1 MSQRW
6 NVISELHRIPL
17 KINNKDEMKKISVY
31 IVDDHSLFREGLKM
45 LLSNLDYIGNI
56 YEAENGKEF
65 IDGLEKNTVD
75 IAMLDI
81 EMPVMNGIQAAQ
93 KAKEIAPGIKIIA
106 LSMYSDENYY
116 LSMIEAGACGF
127 LLKNS
132 NFQEVEKAIT
142 DVYNDKSYISIE
154 ILNNIL
160 KQPQKTSLT
169 NVNEELTER
178 ESEILLLICKG
189 LTNNEIADRLGLSK
203 RTVDKHRENLLLK
216 TQSKNTANLVIYA
229 IKNGFLKI

>member
-1 MSQRW
+1 MK
-6 NVISELHRIPL
+6 NISIYL
-17 KINNKDEMKKISVY
+17 
-31 IVDDHSLFREGLKM
+31 VDDHSLFREGLKL
-45 LLSNLDYIGNI
+45 LLSNLDYIDNI
-56 YEAENGKEF
+56 FEAENGQQF
-65 IDGLEKNTVD
+65 IDGLAKNHVD

-81 EMPVMNGIQAAQ
+81 EMPVMNGIQAT
-93 KAKEIAPGIKIIA
+93 KLAKQIAPGIKIIA

-132 NFQEVEKAIT
+132 NFQEVEKAII

-160 KQPQKTSLT
+160 KQPQKTSLF

-178 ESEILLLICKG
+178 EDEILLLICKG

-203 RTVDKHRENLLLK
+203 RTVDKHRENLLMK

-229 IKNGFLKI
+229 IKNGYLKI

>member
-1 MSQRW
+1 
-6 NVISELHRIPL
+6 
-17 KINNKDEMKKISVY
+17 MKKISVY

-45 LLSNLDYIGNI
+45 LISNLDYIDTI
-56 YEAENGKEF
+56 LEAENGQQF
-65 IDGLEKNTVD
+65 IDGLAKSHVD

-93 KAKEIAPGIKIIA
+93 LAKEIAPGIKIIA

-132 NFQEVEKAIT
+132 NFHEVEKAII

-160 KQPQKTSLT
+160 RQTLKTS
-169 NVNEELTER
+169 VNASNDDLTER
-178 ESEILLLICKG
+178 EKEILLLICNG
-189 LTNNEIADRLGLSK
+189 LTNNEIAHCLNLSK

-229 IKNGFLKI
+229 IKNGILKI

>member
-1 MSQRW
+1 
-6 NVISELHRIPL
+6 
-17 KINNKDEMKKISVY
+17 MKKISVY

-56 YEAENGKEF
+56 YEAENGQQF
-65 IDGLEKNTVD
+65 IEGLTKNHVD

-81 EMPVMNGIQAAQ
+81 EMPIMNGVQAARL
-93 KAKEIAPGIKIIA
+93 AKEKAPGIKMIA

-116 LSMIEAGACGF
+116 FSMIEAGACGF

-132 NFQEVEKAIT
+132 NFQEVEKAIL

-154 ILNNIL
+154 ILNNIM
-160 KQPQKTSLT
+160 KYPQKTKIS
-169 NVNEELTER
+169 NINEELTER
-178 ESEILLLICKG
+178 EVEILLFICKG
-189 LTNNEIADRLGLSK
+189 LTNNEIAERLELSK
-203 RTVDKHRENLLLK
+203 RTVDKHRENLLMK

-229 IKNGFLKI
+229 IKNGFLKL

>member
-1 MSQRW
+1 MK
-6 NVISELHRIPL
+6 NISI
-17 KINNKDEMKKISVY
+17 Y
-31 IVDDHSLFREGLKM
+31 IVDDHSLFREGLKL
-45 LLSNLDYIGNI
+45 LLSNLDYIDII
-56 YEAENGKEF
+56 YEAENGQQF
-65 IDGLEKNTVD
+65 VDGLVKNHVD

-81 EMPVMNGIQAAQ
+81 GMPVMNGIQAAQ
-93 KAKEIAPGIKIIA
+93 LAKKIAPDIKIIA

-132 NFQEVEKAIT
+132 NFQEVEKAIV

-160 KQPQKTSLT
+160 KQPQKSNNTGI
-169 NVNEELTER
+169 EELSER
-178 ESEILLLICKG
+178 ETEIMLLICKG
-189 LTNNEIADRLGLSK
+189 LTNLEIADKLSLSK

-216 TQSKNTANLVIYA
+216 TQSKNTANLVIFA
-229 IKNGFLKI
+229 IKNSFLKI

>member
-1 MSQRW
+1 
-6 NVISELHRIPL
+6 
-17 KINNKDEMKKISVY
+17 MKNISVY
-31 IVDDHSLFREGLKM
+31 LVDDHSLFREGLKL
-45 LLSNLDYIGNI
+45 LLSNLDYIDNI
-56 YEAENGKEF
+56 YEAENGQQF
-65 IDGLEKNTVD
+65 VDGLVKNHVD

-132 NFQEVEKAIT
+132 NFQEVEKAIN

-160 KQPQKTSLT
+160 KQPQKISLS

-189 LTNNEIADRLGLSK
+189 LTNSEIAERLGLSK
-203 RTVDKHRENLLLK
+203 RTVDKHRENLLMK

-229 IKNGFLKI
+229 IKNGYLKI

>member
-1 MSQRW
+1 
-6 NVISELHRIPL
+6 
-17 KINNKDEMKKISVY
+17 MKNISVY
-31 IVDDHSLFREGLKM
+31 LVDDHSLFREGLKL
-45 LLSNLDYIGNI
+45 LLSNLDYIDNI
-56 YEAENGKEF
+56 YEAENGQQF
-65 IDGLEKNTVD
+65 IDGLVKNHVD

-160 KQPQKTSLT
+160 KQPQKSGLI
-169 NVNEELTER
+169 NINEELTDR
-178 ESEILLLICKG
+178 ENEILLLICKG

-203 RTVDKHRENLLLK
+203 RTVDKHRENLLQK

-229 IKNGFLKI
+229 IKNGIMKI

>member
-1 MSQRW
+1 M
-6 NVISELHRIPL
+6 
-17 KINNKDEMKKISVY
+17 NNISVY
-31 IVDDHSLFREGLKM
+31 LVDDHSLFREGLKL
-45 LLSNLDYIGNI
+45 LLSNLDYIDNI
-56 YEAENGKEF
+56 YEAENGQQF
-65 IDGLEKNTVD
+65 IDGLVKNHVE
-75 IAMLDI
+75 IVMLDI

-160 KQPQKTSLT
+160 KQPQKSGLI
-169 NVNEELTER
+169 NINEELTER
-178 ESEILLLICKG
+178 EDEILLLICKG

-203 RTVDKHRENLLLK
+203 RTVDKHRENLLQK

-229 IKNGFLKI
+229 IKNGIMKI

>member
-1 MSQRW
+1 
-6 NVISELHRIPL
+6 
-17 KINNKDEMKKISVY
+17 MKKISIY
-31 IVDDHSLFREGLKM
+31 IVDDHSLFREGLKL
-45 LLSNLDYIGNI
+45 LLSNLDYIDHI
-56 YEAENGKEF
+56 YEAENGQQF
-65 IDGLEKNTVD
+65 IDGLAKNHVD

-132 NFQEVEKAIT
+132 NFQEVEKAII

-160 KQPQKTSLT
+160 KQPQKTSLS
-169 NVNEELTER
+169 NVKEDLTER
-178 ESEILLLICKG
+178 EDEILVLICKG
-189 LTNNEIADRLGLSK
+189 LTNHEIADKLGLSK
-203 RTVDKHRENLLLK
+203 RTVDKHRENLLMK

-229 IKNGFLKI
+229 IKNDYLKI

>member
-1 MSQRW
+1 
-6 NVISELHRIPL
+6 
-17 KINNKDEMKKISVY
+17 MKNISVY
-31 IVDDHSLFREGLKM
+31 LVDDHSLFREGLKL
-45 LLSNLDYIGNI
+45 LLSNLDYIDNI
-56 YEAENGKEF
+56 YEAENGQQF
-65 IDGLEKNTVD
+65 IDGLVKNHVD

-142 DVYNDKSYISIE
+142 DVYYDKSYISIE

-160 KQPQKTSLT
+160 KQPQKSGLT
-169 NVNEELTER
+169 NFNEELTER
-178 ESEILLLICKG
+178 EDEILLLICKG

-203 RTVDKHRENLLLK
+203 RTVDKHRENLLQK

-229 IKNGFLKI
+229 IKNGIMKI

>member
-1 MSQRW
+1 
-6 NVISELHRIPL
+6 
-17 KINNKDEMKKISVY
+17 MKKISVY

-56 YEAENGKEF
+56 FEAENGQQF
-65 IDGLEKNTVD
+65 IDNILVNKVD

-81 EMPVMNGIQAAQ
+81 EMPVMNGIEAAH
-93 KAKEIAPGIKIIA
+93 KAKEIFPGIKIIA

-132 NFQEVEKAIT
+132 NFQEVEKAIV

-154 ILNNIL
+154 ILDKIL
-160 KQPQKTSLT
+160 KQPVKT
-169 NVNEELTER
+169 NVNASNDDLSDR
-178 ESEILLLICKG
+178 EKEILLLICKG
-189 LTNNEIADRLGLSK
+189 LTNNEIADRLNLSK

-216 TQSKNTANLVIYA
+216 TQSKNTANLVVYA
-229 IKNGFLKI
+229 IKNDYLKI

>member
-1 MSQRW
+1 MK
-6 NVISELHRIPL
+6 NISI
-17 KINNKDEMKKISVY
+17 Y
-31 IVDDHSLFREGLKM
+31 IVDDHSLFREGLKL
-45 LLSNLDYIGNI
+45 LLSNLDYIDNI
-56 YEAENGKEF
+56 FEAENGQQF
-65 IDGLEKNTVD
+65 IDGLAKNHVD
-75 IAMLDI
+75 IVMLDI

-93 KAKEIAPGIKIIA
+93 QAKQIAPGIKIIA

-132 NFQEVEKAIT
+132 NFQEVEKAII

-160 KQPQKTSLT
+160 KQPQKTSLS

-178 ESEILLLICKG
+178 EDEILLLICKG

-203 RTVDKHRENLLLK
+203 RTVDKHRENLLMK

-229 IKNGFLKI
+229 IKNGYLKI

>member
-1 MSQRW
+1 MK
-6 NVISELHRIPL
+6 NISI
-17 KINNKDEMKKISVY
+17 Y
-31 IVDDHSLFREGLKM
+31 IVDDHSLFREGLKL
-45 LLSNLDYIGNI
+45 LLSNLDYIDHV
-56 YEAENGKEF
+56 YEAENGQQF
-65 IDGLEKNTVD
+65 IDGLAKNHVD

-81 EMPVMNGIQAAQ
+81 EMPVMNGIHAA
-93 KAKEIAPGIKIIA
+93 KLAKQIAPGIKIIA

-132 NFQEVEKAIT
+132 NFQEVEKAII

-160 KQPQKTSLT
+160 KQPQKTSLSK
-169 NVNEELTER
+169 VNEDLTER
-178 ESEILLLICKG
+178 EDEILLLICKG

-203 RTVDKHRENLLLK
+203 RTVDKHRENLLMK

-229 IKNGFLKI
+229 IKNGYLKI